1 MNGVGSKGQGT
12 PTRRPPAG
20 KPTDEEIEELERAP
34 KFSAGFALMSLVPLL
49 LAVYLLDRT
58 GSLRSGNLFG
68 EGGIILLLMVGAA
81 VSGLYFLRQEL
92 TRTLLF
98 VLRETLRV
106 TSARSPQAAVSV
118 TPLIAERD
126 VEDLA
131 FEIQRATGQ
140 LEDELRG
147 AAFAREK
154 LRSGIDRV
162 TEALRGSR
170 ETTDMFVFLVESA
183 RAAVGGA
190 NAVVF
195 AVDED
200 RAEFIARAASG
211 DKGEEWKELCLPL
224 GEGVP
229 GLAVSRQRPILLKDG
244 TPTGSPLEA
253 APGATARA
261 LASPLFRGDT
271 LHGVLLVKDRTDGET
286 FNEDDLAVVANL
298 GAFTVSGIDHRE
310 TKARLEKGLEEVLLL
325 LATAV
330 EERDPYAKGHADR
343 VARYAV
349 EMAKVLRLDENTVKM
364 VRWGALLHDIGK
376 MALSDSLLRKEGE
389 YTDDEMEL
397 VRQHPITAEKMIRRA
412 DSLASACPMV
422 RNHNERCDGSG
433 YPDGLQ
439 GTEIPLTTHIL
450 IVANVFD
457 AMTSDRSFRRAL
469 SVPEALDR
477 LRSFAGTKYDRR
489 AVRAL
494 VSLDEKLLQVSSS
507 TSEAGAIVRGQGTSS
522 ICIRG

>member
-1 MNGVGSKGQGT
+1 MTGMESRGRGAS
-12 PTRRPPAG
+12 RRPASG
-20 KPTDEEIEELERAP
+20 KPTPEEMEELERSP

-58 GSLRSGNLFG
+58 GALRSGNLIG
-68 EGGIILLLMVGAA
+68 EGGVILLLMVAAA

-98 VLRETLRV
+98 VLRETMRV
-106 TSARSPQAAVSV
+106 TAARSPESAVTLS
-118 TPLIAERD
+118 PRIADREI
-126 VEDLA
+126 EDLA
-131 FEIQRATGQ
+131 SEIQRATMH
-140 LEDELRG
+140 LEEDLRG
-147 AAFAREK
+147 ITMARVR
-154 LRSGIDRV
+154 LRVGIDRV
-162 TEALRGSR
+162 TEALRASR
-170 ETTDMFVFLVESA
+170 ETTDLFYFLAESA
-183 RAAVGGA
+183 RAAVGGS

-211 DKGEEWKELCLPL
+211 EKADEWSELRLPL

-244 TPTGSPLEA
+244 TPTGSPIEA

-261 LASPLFRGDT
+261 LAVPLFRGDT
-271 LHGVLLVKDRTDGET
+271 VHGVLLVKDRTDGESFT
-286 FNEDDLAVVANL
+286 DDDLAILANVST
-298 GAFTVSGIDHRE
+298 FTVSGIDHRE
-310 TKARLEKGLEEVLLL
+310 TKLRLEKGLEEVLLL

-349 EMAKVLRLDENTVKM
+349 EMAKVLRLDDDTIKM

-376 MALSDSLLRKEGE
+376 IALGDSLLRKEGE
-389 YTDDEMEL
+389 YTDEEMEV
-397 VRQHPITAEKMIRRA
+397 VRQHPIIAEKMIRRA
-412 DSLASACPMV
+412 ESLASACPMV
-422 RNHNERCDGSG
+422 RNHNERSDGSG

-469 SVPEALDR
+469 SVAEALER

-507 TSEAGAIVRGQGTSS
+507 TNEAGAVVRGQGTSS